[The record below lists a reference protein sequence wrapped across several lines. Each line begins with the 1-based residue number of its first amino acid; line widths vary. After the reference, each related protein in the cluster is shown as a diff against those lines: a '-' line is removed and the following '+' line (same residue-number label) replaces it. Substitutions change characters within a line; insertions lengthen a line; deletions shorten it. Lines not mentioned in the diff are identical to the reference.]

1 VTQASD
7 APAPDERLRRHVASA
22 SPEGRMDASSR
33 FLVGA
38 LAGAVGL
45 VAMTAAVAAFDT
57 ASECSADAPVTW
69 VPPRDTTP
77 DLRLVLNVPAYR
89 LDVVERGR
97 VTRSIPV
104 AVGQPKYPT
113 PIGHYRVDYA
123 VWNPWWHPPPDAAW
137 ARKERVTPPGWANPV
152 GRVKLHVTGLVFL
165 HGTPLEDSRGS
176 AASHAC
182 VRMSNDDAI
191 ALARLLHD
199 RAGPALP
206 AGLLDSLVADTS
218 RTRTIGLSL
227 AVPID
232 VDYRLVEV
240 RDSTLAIYRDIYRRE
255 DRAAMAGRVTDAL
268 LRAGIDTQG
277 IDQDRVRALVRASRR
292 GPARLPLGSLFSAA
306 ER

>member
-1 VTQASD
+1 MDATTKTLLGVLAAVVAVVAATAAATESD
-7 APAPDERLRRHVASA
+7 AD
-22 SPEGRMDASSR
+22 
-33 FLVGA
+33 
-38 LAGAVGL
+38 
-45 VAMTAAVAAFDT
+45 
-57 ASECSADAPVTW
+57 SECTADAPVNW
-69 VPPRDTTP
+69 SPPRDTTP

-97 VTRSIPV
+97 VTRSISV

-182 VRMSNDDAI
+182 VRMSNADAI
-191 ALARLLHD
+191 ALARLVHD

-206 AGLLDSLVADTS
+206 AALLDSLVADTS
-218 RTRTIGLSL
+218 WTRTIGLSL

-240 RDSTLAIYRDIYRRE
+240 RDSTLALYRDIYRRE
-255 DRAAMAGRVTDAL
+255 DRAAMAGRVADAL

-277 IDQDRVRALVRASRR
+277 LDEDRLRALIRKARR
-292 GPARLPLGSLFSAA
+292 GAALLPLDSLFSAA
-306 ER
+306 AP